1 MANKHTTLA
10 SLFDDIAD
18 AIRELLG
25 TSPNIVADNFPDK
38 LREIM
43 PCKINDK
50 YGIAIPN
57 VSTATI
63 NQVFT
68 PKCFYHIGS
77 YWFIGGENSS
87 HDGYVAFSTDRVNW
101 TIRLIGPGATRKF
114 PVNALAYYPSSD
126 TLYVFGDSNSYKSR
140 YIIYFSNFISNYAPG
155 IYNYMS
161 SSDVSNITSAVQS
174 DHYVWAVRGDNKTW
188 FIDLSN
194 NEGDIY
200 SHSPISR
207 GYRKT
212 CMYKSYPIAISN
224 DGYYTYKISIS
235 GSSVVG
241 EFQIAS
247 GFNSAVCAQMGDYF
261 VAAGTKSDGT
271 YLYYSNGTPGS
282 LGGMAFTASK
292 ILSTQVTPIGLA
304 YANGLYVMAYMENNV
319 LRFYATESLGNSHGI
334 TNLVATAI
342 KNNTGVALVANGN
355 DMAVLTEGGGN
366 PIVGYYTVANE

>member
-1 MANKHTTLA
+1 LPQVIKGEEKMANKHTTLV

-77 YWFIGGENSS
+77 YWFVGGENSS

-155 IYNYMS
+155 SYNYIS

-174 DHYVWAVRGDNKTW
+174 DHYVKV
-188 FIDLSN
+188 
-194 NEGDIY
+194 
-200 SHSPISR
+200 
-207 GYRKT
+207 
-212 CMYKSYPIAISN
+212 
-224 DGYYTYKISIS
+224 
-235 GSSVVG
+235 
-241 EFQIAS
+241 
-247 GFNSAVCAQMGDYF
+247 
-261 VAAGTKSDGT
+261 
-271 YLYYSNGTPGS
+271 
-282 LGGMAFTASK
+282 
-292 ILSTQVTPIGLA
+292 
-304 YANGLYVMAYMENNV
+304 
-319 LRFYATESLGNSHGI
+319 
-334 TNLVATAI
+334 
-342 KNNTGVALVANGN
+342 
-355 DMAVLTEGGGN
+355 
-366 PIVGYYTVANE
+366 

>member
-1 MANKHTTLA
+1 MANKHTTLV

-18 AIRELLG
+18 ATRELLG

-50 YGIAIPN
+50 YSIAIPN
-57 VSTATI
+57 VSTAKI

-101 TIRLIGPGATRKF
+101 TIRLIGPGAERKL
-114 PVNALAYYPSSD
+114 PVNALAYYPASD
-126 TLYVFGDSNSYKSR
+126 TLCVFGDSNSYKSR
-140 YIIYFSNFISNYAPG
+140 YITYFQNFISNYAPSS
-155 IYNYMS
+155 YNYKS

-194 NEGDIY
+194 NAGDIY
-200 SHSPISR
+200 SHGSISH

-212 CMYKSYPIAISN
+212 CMYRSYPIAISN
-224 DGYYTYKISIS
+224 DGYYTYKSSIS
-235 GSSVVG
+235 SSAVAG

-247 GFNSAVCAQMGDYF
+247 GSNSAVCAQMGDYF
-261 VAAGTKSDGT
+261 VVAGTKSDGT

-282 LGGMAFTASK
+282 MTFMASK

-304 YANGLYVMAYMENNV
+304 YANGLYVMAYMENNA

-334 TNLVATAI
+334 TNLTATAI
-342 KNNTGVALVANGN
+342 KNSTGVALVANGN
-355 DMAVLTEGGGN
+355 DMAVLTAGGGN